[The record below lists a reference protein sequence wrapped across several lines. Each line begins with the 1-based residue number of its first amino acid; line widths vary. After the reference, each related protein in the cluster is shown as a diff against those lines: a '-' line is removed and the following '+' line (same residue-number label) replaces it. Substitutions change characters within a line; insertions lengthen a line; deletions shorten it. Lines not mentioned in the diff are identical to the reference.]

1 MTRTLVAVEFLSLD
15 GVMQAPGDPQ
25 EDTEGGFLHG
35 GWQRPYFDDV
45 MAAAGAEGMA
55 ATDAYLFGRK
65 TYQKMASFWPTA
77 PVDDPFAA
85 HLNGSRKYV
94 VSRTLTDPAWG
105 PVEVIADDV
114 PGAVAELKDQPGGTI
129 TILGSGQ
136 LVRLLLEHD
145 LVDELELTVSPLVIG
160 SGKRLFG
167 EAPDVRRLELAGS
180 VPTTTGSVMLRYRR
194 A

>member
-1 MTRTLVAVEFLSLD
+1 
-15 GVMQAPGDPQ
+15 
-25 EDTEGGFLHG
+25 
-35 GWQRPYFDDV
+35 
-45 MAAAGAEGMA
+45 MA

-114 PGAVAELKDQPGGTI
+114 PGAVAGLKDQPGGTI